1 MAQLQATLKAQYYP
15 TDSRITY
22 FLNYVHFSLTH
33 NNIHRMS
40 YREKYLNP
48 YLDEMKSRP
57 EFKFKKDWFK
67 IPDYST
73 YYFQKALEENNFQ
86 YLKDNF
92 KYHNS
97 HSNYN
102 YSLSTVV
109 LDPMCGEAEW
119 LMTHNQFD
127 GLHNIYSIGIELVK
141 ERAEVCKEKKVSL
154 LYNDAFENIEFPE
167 KSVSLLY
174 FNPPYDSIKLEDG
187 TTERLTKHYL
197 KDILDKNILADGS
210 YVDLVIRED
219 DFIDCLDLL
228 YENFYINTELIFK
241 APQDEYNKFK
251 QIIAI
256 VSKRNVPFR
265 ITEKTLNYWVQ
276 ETLNAKIYINEYIK
290 NAPIIDLTK
299 ISIDKLLNVRES
311 IPVIDIDSK
320 LSLFKQKQTSIDK
333 YSNSDDMVWNWFK
346 EQTTCKENKIE
357 NLRVA
362 LPLKTGE
369 MSNLLASGMING
381 VIAKN
386 TNRNHIVVGGVE
398 QVQETKTSICYDE
411 NGKKIQ
417 TQVIQKINNPYLNIL
432 TAEGQII
439 KLINKKSDIVES
451 EDENIE

>member
-15 TDSRITY
+15 TDERITY
-22 FLNYVHFSLTH
+22 FLNYIHFSLRH
-33 NNIHRMS
+33 NDTHRMD
-40 YREKYLNP
+40 YKEKYLNP
-48 YLDEMKSRP
+48 YLDEMKARP

-67 IPDYST
+67 IPDYNT
-73 YYFQKALEENNFQ
+73 YHFQKALEENNFQ
-86 YLKDNF
+86 YLRDNF
-92 KYHNS
+92 KHCNS

-109 LDPMCGEAEW
+109 LDPMCGKAEW

-127 GLHNIYSIGIELVK
+127 GLHNIYSIGVELVK
-141 ERAEVCKEKKVSL
+141 ERAEICKEKKVSL

-187 TTERLTKHYL
+187 TTERLTKYYL
-197 KDILDKNILADGS
+197 KDILDKNILVDGS

-228 YENFYINTELIFK
+228 YENFNIDTELVFK

-251 QIIAI
+251 QIVAI
-256 VSKRNVPFR
+256 VSKRSNPFK
-265 ITEKTLNYWVQ
+265 ITEKTLDYWVRDA
-276 ETLNAKIYINEYIK
+276 LKHKIAINEYVK
-290 NAPIIDLTK
+290 TAPVIDLTK
-299 ISIDKLLNVRES
+299 ISIDKLLDIRHS
-311 IPVIDIDSK
+311 IPIIDINSK
-320 LSLFKQKQTSIDK
+320 LTLFKQKQLSIDK
-333 YSNSDDMVWNWFK
+333 YSNPEDMTWHWFK
-346 EQTTCKENKIE
+346 EQTTHKENKIE

-381 VIAKN
+381 LIAKN

-398 QVQETKTSICYDE
+398 QIQEVKNTISYDD

-417 TQVIQKINNPYLNIL
+417 TQIVQKINNPYLNVL

-439 KLINKKSDIVES
+439 KLINKKNDIIES